1 MRVKEVASTHNPWFK
16 EVKNLIEKNRFRKK
30 QARFTVEGLKEIELA
45 LKAGFNLSSIA
56 YVGAQSNINIL
67 DLPN

>member
-1 MRVKEVASTHNPWFK
+1 MRVKEVASTQNPWFK

-45 LKAGFNLSSIA
+45 IKAGFNL
-56 YVGAQSNINIL
+56 
-67 DLPN
+67 